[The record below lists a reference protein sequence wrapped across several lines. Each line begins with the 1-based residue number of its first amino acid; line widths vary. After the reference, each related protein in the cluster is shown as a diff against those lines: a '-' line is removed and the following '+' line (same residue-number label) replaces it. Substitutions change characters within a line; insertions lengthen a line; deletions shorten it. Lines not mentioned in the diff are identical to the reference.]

1 MSWKLTKKLKE
12 THLGPLANTFSRSPS
27 TSTITDKNQGDIS
40 GTATPTNDNSIAASE
55 ALTQA
60 PVVAPP
66 KPGILV
72 VTLHEG
78 QGFSLPEQHRAAFN
92 PQHGGNSLS
101 TGNALNM
108 SGSVRPSSSQRTP
121 GFMSRPQTSGGF
133 GGIPTNHGRI
143 STKYMP
149 YALIDFDKVQVFV
162 NSVEGTPENPLWA
175 GSNTQYKFDV
185 SRVTELV
192 VHLYIRNPNAPP
204 GSGRSQDIF
213 LGVVRI
219 NPRFEEK
226 QPYVEDPK
234 ASKKDREKAAAEH
247 ASREKARGQSG
258 VDFIDV
264 QYGTG
269 KLKIGVE
276 YVENRADKLKIEDF
290 ELLKVVGK
298 GSFGKVMQV
307 RKKDTN
313 RIYALKTIRKAHIIS
328 RSEVAHT
335 LAERSVLAQINNPF
349 IVPLKFTF
357 QSPEK
362 LYFVL
367 AFVNGGELF
376 HHLQKE
382 QRFDVNRSRFYTAE
396 LLCALE
402 CLHGF
407 NVIYRDLKPENILLD
422 YQGHIALCDFGLCKL
437 DMKDEDRTN
446 TFCGTPEYLAPELLM
461 GNGYNKTVDWWTLG
475 VLLYEMLTGLPPFYD
490 ENTNEMYRK
499 ILSEPLHFPGQEV
512 VPPAAKDLLTRLLN
526 RDPQQRLGANGSAE
540 IKAHPFFHAIDWR
553 KLLQRK
559 YEPAFKPNVV
569 DAMDT
574 DNFDP
579 EFTSEPPQDSYVEGP
594 MLSQTMQQQF
604 TGFSYNRP
612 IAGLGD
618 AGSYPTYTTTMA
630 PASSLA
636 AWSELQAHHESV
648 GKNFVLKEAF
658 KNDAQRFD
666 KFTRKLTLPA
676 DIASGGTETEI
687 LFDFSKNL
695 ITDETLDKLVK
706 LAEEAGVEKKR
717 DAMFAGEKINFT
729 EERAVYH
736 AALRNVSNKSMKVDG
751 VDVMN
756 TQGGVNEVLEHMR
769 VFSEQVRSGEW
780 KGYTGKKLTTIVNV
794 GIGGSDLGPVM
805 VTEALK
811 HYGAKDMTLH
821 FVSNIDGTHIAE
833 ALANSDPET
842 TLFLIASKT
851 FTTAET
857 TTNAN
862 TAKSWFLE
870 KTGGKGDIAKHFV
883 ALSTNESEVTKFGID
898 AKNMFGFESWVGGR
912 YSVWS
917 AIGLSVALYVG
928 YDNFHKFLAGAHA
941 VDNHFRETA
950 LKDNIPA
957 IGGLLSVWY
966 SNFYNAQTHLVAPFD
981 QYLHRFPAYLQ
992 QLSMESNGKTVTSDG
1007 SPAHYTTGPILFGEP
1022 CTNAQHSFFQ
1032 LVHQGTKLIP
1042 TDFILAAKSHNPV
1055 SDNLHQ
1061 KMLASNYLAQ
1071 AEALMVGKTA
1081 DEVRAEGNVPENLVP
1096 HKVFLGNRP
1105 TTSILV
1111 GGAIGPAE
1119 LGALIVYYEHL
1130 TFTEGAVWDINSF
1143 DQWGVEL
1150 GKVLA
1155 KKILK
1160 EIDESGAGS
1169 GHDSST
1175 GGLLGA
1181 FKKYGGF

>member
-12 THLGPLANTFSRSPS
+12 THLGPLTSTFSRTPS
-27 TSTITDKNQGDIS
+27 TATLTEKDDKSQASIS
-40 GTATPTNDNSIAASE
+40 GTATPTNENTIAASE

-60 PVVAPP
+60 PVVQAP

-72 VTLHEG
+72 ITLHEG
-78 QGFSLPEQHRAAFN
+78 QGFSLPEQYRNTFN
-92 PQHGGNSLS
+92 STHPGSLS
-101 TGNALNM
+101 TGNAL
-108 SGSVRPSSSQRTP
+108 SGIAGSVRPGSSSRP
-121 GFMSRPQTSGGF
+121 GNFMGSSRPATSGGF
-133 GGIPTNHGRI
+133 NGIPTNHGRI
-143 STKYMP
+143 SAKYMP
-149 YALIDFDKVQVFV
+149 YALLDFDKVQVFV

-185 SRVTELV
+185 SRVTELA

-234 ASKKDREKAAAEH
+234 ASKKDKEKAAAEF
-247 ASREKARGQSG
+247 ANRERGLGQSG
-258 VDFIDV
+258 VEWVDV

-276 YVENRADKLKIEDF
+276 YVENRAGKLKIEDF

-307 RKKDTN
+307 RKKDTH

-376 HHLQKE
+376 HHLQKT

-499 ILSEPLHFPGQEV
+499 ILSEPLHFPGPEV
-512 VPPAAKDLLTRLLN
+512 VPPAAKDLLTKLLN

-569 DAMDT
+569 DALDT
-574 DNFDP
+574 ANFDP

-594 MLSQTMQQQF
+594 VLSQTMQNQF

-612 IAGLGD
+612 IAGLDD
-618 AGSYPTYTTTMA
+618 AGG
-630 PASSLA
+630 
-636 AWSELQAHHESV
+636 SV
-648 GKNFVLKEAF
+648 KDPSFV
-658 KNDAQRFD
+658 
-666 KFTRKLTLPA
+666 
-676 DIASGGTETEI
+676 
-687 LFDFSKNL
+687 
-695 ITDETLDKLVK
+695 
-706 LAEEAGVEKKR
+706 
-717 DAMFAGEKINFT
+717 
-729 EERAVYH
+729 
-736 AALRNVSNKSMKVDG
+736 
-751 VDVMN
+751 
-756 TQGGVNEVLEHMR
+756 
-769 VFSEQVRSGEW
+769 
-780 KGYTGKKLTTIVNV
+780 
-794 GIGGSDLGPVM
+794 GSIQD
-805 VTEALK
+805 
-811 HYGAKDMTLH
+811 
-821 FVSNIDGTHIAE
+821 
-833 ALANSDPET
+833 
-842 TLFLIASKT
+842 
-851 FTTAET
+851 
-857 TTNAN
+857 
-862 TAKSWFLE
+862 
-870 KTGGKGDIAKHFV
+870 
-883 ALSTNESEVTKFGID
+883 
-898 AKNMFGFESWVGGR
+898 R
-912 YSVWS
+912 
-917 AIGLSVALYVG
+917 
-928 YDNFHKFLAGAHA
+928 
-941 VDNHFRETA
+941 
-950 LKDNIPA
+950 
-957 IGGLLSVWY
+957 
-966 SNFYNAQTHLVAPFD
+966 
-981 QYLHRFPAYLQ
+981 
-992 QLSMESNGKTVTSDG
+992 
-1007 SPAHYTTGPILFGEP
+1007 
-1022 CTNAQHSFFQ
+1022 
-1032 LVHQGTKLIP
+1032 
-1042 TDFILAAKSHNPV
+1042 
-1055 SDNLHQ
+1055 
-1061 KMLASNYLAQ
+1061 
-1071 AEALMVGKTA
+1071 
-1081 DEVRAEGNVPENLVP
+1081 
-1096 HKVFLGNRP
+1096 
-1105 TTSILV
+1105 
-1111 GGAIGPAE
+1111 
-1119 LGALIVYYEHL
+1119 
-1130 TFTEGAVWDINSF
+1130 
-1143 DQWGVEL
+1143 
-1150 GKVLA
+1150 
-1155 KKILK
+1155 
-1160 EIDESGAGS
+1160 
-1169 GHDSST
+1169 
-1175 GGLLGA
+1175 
-1181 FKKYGGF
+1181 